1 MGITMIASLRNAF
14 TALIFSALVGPVLA
28 AGEAPNLKAD
38 HPSRYIVQKGDT
50 LWDISGR
57 FLNEPWRWPD
67 VWQVNPQIENP
78 DLIFPGDEI
87 LLSYKDGKPILRVR
101 RRGRRGVSQLSP
113 SVRAENLANEA
124 IPTIPINVIQPFLL
138 RPSVVTDDEFAA
150 APYILSVG
158 EEALSARPDS
168 KIYVRGLGQEKVTRY
183 AIYRKGDPYLN
194 PGDNSDVLG
203 YEALHVGDAIL
214 DTRGD
219 PTTMVVVSTV
229 LPVLVGDRL
238 FPINESLVQP
248 KYQPRPG
255 AEGLGGQIISVID
268 GVSQIIEYQT
278 VVLNLGTRDG
288 LEVGHVFAVYQ
299 NGAVIEDPMAR
310 DPKTLEYEQ
319 RAIKRDEEMDKVRGT
334 PSAFLHGVGHAV
346 ETVGDFIGSEGR
358 RMGAAVSG
366 DKPWAEVTL
375 PEERAGTIMVYRPFD
390 KVSYALVMQ
399 AVRPMHILDTV
410 KKP

>member
-1 MGITMIASLRNAF
+1 MIASLRNVF

-28 AGEAPNLKAD
+28 AGEAPNLKTD
-38 HPSRYIVQKGDT
+38 HPNRYIVQKGDT

-87 LLSYKDGKPILRVR
+87 FLSYKDGRPILRVR
-101 RRGRRGVSQLSP
+101 RRGRRGVTQLSP

-124 IPTIPINVIQPFLL
+124 IPTIPANVIQPFLL
-138 RPSVVTDDEFAA
+138 RPSVVTDAEFAD

-168 KIYVRGLGQEKVTRY
+168 KVYVRGLGQENVARY

-194 PGDNSDVLG
+194 PADNSDVLG

-219 PTTMVVVSTV
+219 PATMVVVSTV

-238 FPINESLVQP
+238 FPIKADIIQP
-248 KYQPRPG
+248 KYQPQPA

-268 GVSQIIEYQT
+268 GVSQIVEYQT

-288 LEVGHVFAVYQ
+288 LEVGHVFGVYQ
-299 NGAVIEDPMAR
+299 KGAVVEDPLAR
-310 DPKTLEYEQ
+310 DPKSIEYEK
-319 RAIKRDEEMDKVRGT
+319 RAQERAEEMDKVRGT
-334 PSAFLHGVGHAV
+334 GAAFLHGFGHAV
-346 ETVGDFIGSEGR
+346 ETVGDFVGSEGR
-358 RMGAAVSG
+358 RMGNAVSG

-390 KVSYALVMQ
+390 RVSYALVMQ

-410 KKP
+410 KEP

>member
-1 MGITMIASLRNAF
+1 MIASLRNAF
-14 TALIFSALVGPVLA
+14 TALIFGALVGPVLA

-87 LLSYKDGKPILRVR
+87 LLSYEDGKPILRVR

-113 SVRAENLANEA
+113 SVRVENLAEEA
-124 IPTIPINVIQPFLL
+124 ISTIPISVMQPFLL
-138 RPSVVTDDEFAA
+138 RPSVVTDGEFAA

-158 EEALSARPDS
+158 EEALIARPDS
-168 KIYVRGLGQEKVTRY
+168 KIYVRGLGKEDVKRY

-194 PGDNSDVLG
+194 PGDDSDILG

-219 PTTMVVVSTV
+219 PATMVVVSTI
-229 LPVLVGDRL
+229 LPVLIGDRL
-238 FPINESLVQP
+238 FPINESMVQP
-248 KYQPRPG
+248 KYQPRPA

-268 GVSQIIEYQT
+268 GVSQIAEYQT

-288 LEVGHVFAVYQ
+288 LEAGDVFAVYQ
-299 NGAVIEDPMAR
+299 KGAVIEDPMAR
-310 DPKTLEYEQ
+310 DPKMLEYEQ
-319 RAIKRDEEMDKVRGT
+319 RAIKRDEEMDKVRDT
-334 PSAFLHGVGHAV
+334 PAAFLHGVGHAV

-358 RMGAAVSG
+358 RMGVAVSG

-375 PEERAGTIMVYRPFD
+375 PEERAGTIMVYRSFD
-390 KVSYALVMQ
+390 RVSYALVMQ
-399 AVRPMHILDTV
+399 AVRPMHILDIV